1 MCAIKFDANKANLLC
16 LFACL
21 CLFYH
26 FIFKYNE
33 LKARWLNLIQ
43 ITFCLNVSWSAVL
56 FMNWVS
62 GFCHHFSGPPCWNWQ
77 VV

>member
-26 FIFKYNE
+26 FIFKYNK
-33 LKARWLNLIQ
+33 LRARWLNLIQ
-43 ITFCLNVSWSAVL
+43 ITFSLNVPWSAVFVIILVVRHVGTGRL
-56 FMNWVS
+56 FRAVE
-62 GFCHHFSGPPCWNWQ
+62 
-77 VV
+77 